1 MNTNRRLVTLY
12 PVNSLN
18 AANVEDLRR
27 SLNEAIQSQ
36 MNHDIL
42 LDLGQVDLV
51 DSAAVVTLVQATK
64 SANLQGKRLGL
75 CNLNSQVRMVLEL
88 TQMDRFLRVFTN
100 EAEFVGTAAKLMA
113 A

>member
-12 PVNSLN
+12 PVDSLN
-18 AANVEDLRR
+18 AANVDGLRR

-64 SANLQGKRLGL
+64 SANLHGKRLGL
-75 CNLNSQVRMVLEL
+75 CNVNFQVRMVLEL
-88 TQMDRFLRVFTN
+88 TQMDRFLRVFAN
-100 EAEFVGTAAKLMA
+100 EAEFVGAVAELMA